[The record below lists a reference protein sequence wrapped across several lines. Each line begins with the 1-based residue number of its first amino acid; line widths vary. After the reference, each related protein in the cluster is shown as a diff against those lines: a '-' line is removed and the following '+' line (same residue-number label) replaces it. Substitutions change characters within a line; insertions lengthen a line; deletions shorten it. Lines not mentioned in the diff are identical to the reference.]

1 MKSTL
6 DHSFLQGLKLPG
18 CLVSIQHAWRM
29 GKILLASCW
38 LLILT
43 VPLATAQG
51 REQVSLSAIE
61 QDANKWTTLHL
72 NWKFDDG
79 WLAGIGIH
87 NRVGDGLGTF
97 RRMRYRLLA
106 GKRISERTTLQ
117 VGLDRIENY
126 SPSNHED
133 RTWQQYEY
141 AFPEWGRLSLS
152 FRTRVEQRFIQGVS
166 GPIIRS
172 RHMISGTYP
181 LDQAGKWYAVAWE
194 ELFVNWNRQ
203 QEWPQNWFAQNRLFA
218 GLGYNIGARNKFEF
232 GYQGR
237 YMELDDR
244 PQRLDHIIFL
254 QWFHDF

>member
-1 MKSTL
+1 MISPNKHANPFGRKMFIL
-6 DHSFLQGLKLPG
+6 GAAVILPFN
-18 CLVSIQHAWRM
+18 QA
-29 GKILLASCW
+29 LA
-38 LLILT
+38 
-43 VPLATAQG
+43 QD
-51 REQVSLSAIE
+51 RQQVSLSAIE
-61 QDANKWTTLHL
+61 QDANKWSTLHL
-72 NWKFDDG
+72 NWKLDDG

-87 NRVGDGLGTF
+87 NRVSDGVSTF

-106 GKRISERTTLQ
+106 GKRISENTTLQ

-126 SPSNHED
+126 SPNNHED

-141 AFPEWGRLSLS
+141 SFPQWGRLSLS

-166 GPIIRS
+166 GPIVRS

-181 LDQAGKWYAVAWE
+181 IGAAEKWYAVGWQ
-194 ELFVNWNRQ
+194 ELFINWNRQ
-203 QEWPQNWFAQNRLFA
+203 QEWPQGWFAQNRLFG
-218 GLGYNIGARNKFEF
+218 GLGYHVNAQNRFEL

-244 PQRLDHIIFL
+244 PQRLDHILFL